1 VIVSPL
7 LVALNFWISAGTW
20 WVVFAILPWGFA
32 LAMHFLSVF
41 GFLRWLGP
49 DWERREFQKRMQA
62 HKQGQT
68 DKR

>member
-1 VIVSPL
+1 
-7 LVALNFWISAGTW
+7 
-20 WVVFAILPWGFA
+20 
-32 LAMHFLSVF
+32 MHFLSVF